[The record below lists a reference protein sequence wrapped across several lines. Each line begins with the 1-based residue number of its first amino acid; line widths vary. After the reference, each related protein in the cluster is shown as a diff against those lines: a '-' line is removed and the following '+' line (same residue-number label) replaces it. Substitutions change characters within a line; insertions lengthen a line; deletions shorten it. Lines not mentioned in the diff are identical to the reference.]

1 MAIEKDN
8 TGALW
13 NNDNKEEGD
22 KRPNMTGQA
31 KINGQTMRVAAW
43 NNVSKKGKE
52 YVGLSF
58 EEPQAHEEKEDEV
71 PF

>member
-8 TGALW
+8 TGSLW

-31 KINGQTMRVAAW
+31 KVNGQMMRVAAW
-43 NNVSKKGKE
+43 NNTSKKGKE

-58 EEPQAHEEKEDEV
+58 EEHQVLEEKEDEV

>member
-13 NNDNKEEGD
+13 NNDNKEDGD

-43 NNVSKKGKE
+43 NNVSK
-52 YVGLSF
+52 
-58 EEPQAHEEKEDEV
+58 
-71 PF
+71 